1 MTAPP
6 YPSAP
11 PSVPPTPPRKP
22 RGSGLAI
29 TAIVLGAA
37 SLAFSWIPFINIL
50 GIILGFIGIILGLV
64 GLFFYHRI
72 MSLIGIVLA
81 LGGVIL
87 RFVVTS
93 SAVSSIGHAVD
104 APSPSAGPQSAPSP
118 TVPPAFQGA
127 TVNYRVA
134 QAGEV
139 VNTNGLSLT
148 SSAAVKR
155 GDSTFGKSLCT
166 TVKYG
171 SGTDA
176 AVSFNGFDWKLQGP
190 NGAILS
196 TTIGGSRNVL
206 NSGDLAPGGSV
217 SGDVCFD
224 AKSGAQGQYVVLYQG
239 SIFSGDRIAW
249 LNKI

>member
-6 YPSAP
+6 FPSAP

-29 TAIVLGAA
+29 SAIVLGAV
-37 SLAFSWIPFINIL
+37 SLAFSWIPFVNIL
-50 GIILGFIGIILGLV
+50 SVILGFAGIIVGLL
-64 GLFFYHRI
+64 GLFFSHRI

-81 LGGVIL
+81 LVGVIL
-87 RFVVTS
+87 GFVVTS
-93 SAVSSIGHAVD
+93 SAVSSISHAVD
-104 APSPSAGPQSAPSP
+104 APSPSAGSQSAQGPN
-118 TVPPAFQGA
+118 VPPAFQGA
-127 TVNYRVA
+127 TVNDRVA
-134 QAGEV
+134 QSGEV

-148 SSAAVKR
+148 SSAVKR
-155 GDSTFGKSLCT
+155 GDGTFGKSLCT

-171 SGTDA
+171 NGTNA
-176 AVSFNGFDWKLQGP
+176 AVSFNEFDWKLQGP

-196 TTIGGSRNVL
+196 TTIGGSRNLL